1 MADRVIIIT
10 GASDGIGAAAARQVA
25 GSREPSPAGG
35 AVARRRLAKVATE
48 IGANTSSPTS
58 RASTTSGNSRPRSA
72 PAVDHI
78 DVLANNAGALFG
90 DRTETVDGYEKTL
103 QVNHLAP
110 FLLTNLLLDL
120 LQAGEGVV
128 INTASSAAKV
138 YGRFDGD
145 DLENAVDYNPT
156 KAYGDAKLNNILFTR
171 GLNNRFGSEG
181 IRSVA
186 FDPGNVATNFANDTD
201 SYLRFVW
208 RTPLRRLV
216 LITPEQ
222 GGSNLAFF
230 INGTPGVT
238 WRTDQFY
245 TQTKPATASQTNP
258 QILSDEFA
266 DRLWQASARMVGLAG
281 GRIHS

>member
-25 GSREPSPAGG
+25 GAGNRLLLVGRSPQKTAEVASEVG
-35 AVARRRLAKVATE
+35 AEYFIADFARLDDVRKLAAE
-48 IGANTSSPTS
+48 I
-58 RASTTSGNSRPRSA
+58 RA
-72 PAVDHI
+72 AVDRI
-78 DVLANNAGALFG
+78 DVLANNAGAVFG
-90 DRTETVDGYEKTL
+90 DRTETVDGHEMTL

-120 LQAGEGVV
+120 LRAGEGVV
-128 INTASSAAKV
+128 INTASSAAKI

-145 DLENAVDYNPT
+145 DLENAVDYNST
-156 KAYGDAKLNNILFTR
+156 KAYGDAKLYNILFTR
-171 GLNNRFGSEG
+171 GLNIRYGTEG

-208 RTPLRRLV
+208 RTPLRKLV

-222 GGSNLAFF
+222 GGANLVFF
-230 INGTPGVT
+230 INGTPGTT

-245 TQTKPATASQTNP
+245 TQTRPATASQTNP
-258 QILSDEFA
+258 QIHSDEFA
-266 DRLWQASARMVGLAG
+266 EHLWRESARMVALPD
-281 GRIHS
+281 